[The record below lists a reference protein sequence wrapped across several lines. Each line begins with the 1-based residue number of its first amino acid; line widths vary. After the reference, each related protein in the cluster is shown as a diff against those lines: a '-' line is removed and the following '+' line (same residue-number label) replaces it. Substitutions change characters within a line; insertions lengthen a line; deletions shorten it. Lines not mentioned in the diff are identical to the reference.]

1 MSEILAAP
9 PTGFTLPLNQEQ
21 WDKLIDYAESIGA
34 VVEYPISSREIDQ
47 FAPAMCKAQAAIKRA
62 KKDSENPFFKSQ
74 YADLAS
80 VLDACQEALNKNGF
94 FFTQPVTENRAGD
107 SVLVTRLYH
116 ESGQWLQSV
125 IKLPKNKTNEQVDD
139 EPKIPGTEK
148 KKSGNLTQKTVSDI
162 TYLRRACLSAL
173 VGVAADDDDG
183 NEAEGQGQPARPTA
197 RPAAPA
203 VQATR
208 PGGAPKF

>member
-1 MSEILAAP
+1 MS
-9 PTGFTLPLNQEQ
+9 
-21 WDKLIDYAESIGA
+21 DA
-34 VVEYPISSREIDQ
+34 VQGEVEYPISSPEIDKL
-47 FAPAMCKAQAAIKRA
+47 APAMCKAQAAIKRA

-94 FFTQPVTENRAGD
+94 FFTQPVTKNRTGD
-107 SVLVTRLYH
+107 RVLVTRLYH

-125 IKLPKNKTNEQVDD
+125 IELPKAQGEQADD

-183 NEAEGQGQPARPTA
+183 NEEEQPA
-197 RPAAPA
+197 RPAAPRQIA
-203 VQATR
+203 PTVQTG
-208 PGGAPKF
+208 PGGAPLAKR

>member
-1 MSEILAAP
+1 VSEQQQQ
-9 PTGFTLPLNQEQ
+9 PTV
-21 WDKLIDYAESIGA
+21 D
-34 VVEYPISSREIDQ
+34 EYPISSPEIDKL
-47 FAPAMCKAQAAIKRA
+47 APAMCKAQNEIKRA
-62 KKDSENPFFKSQ
+62 RKDSENPFFKSQ

-80 VLDACQEALNKNGF
+80 VMDACQEALNKHGF
-94 FFTQPVTENRAGD
+94 FYTQPVTKNRAGD

-125 IKLPKNKTNEQVDD
+125 ISLGAGQSNERSD

-148 KKSGNLTQKTVSDI
+148 KSSNPVQKTVAEI

-183 NEAEGQGQPARPTA
+183 NEAEGQGQPT
-197 RPAAPA
+197 RPAAPRQTA
-203 VQATR
+203 PVVPTK
-208 PGGAPKF
+208 PGGAPNISR

>member
-1 MSEILAAP
+1 MSEQQQ
-9 PTGFTLPLNQEQ
+9 PTV
-21 WDKLIDYAESIGA
+21 D
-34 VVEYPISSREIDQ
+34 EYPISSPEIDKL
-47 FAPAMCKAQAAIKRA
+47 APAMCKAQNEIKRA
-62 KKDSENPFFKSQ
+62 RKDSENPFFKSQ

-80 VLDACQEALNKNGF
+80 VMDACQEALNKHGF
-94 FFTQPVTENRAGD
+94 FYTQPVTKNRAGD

-125 IKLPKNKTNEQVDD
+125 ISLGAGQSNERSD

-148 KKSGNLTQKTVSDI
+148 KSSNPVQKTVAEI

>member
-1 MSEILAAP
+1 MSEPVAP

-21 WDKLIDYAESIGA
+21 WDKLIEYAESIGA
-34 VVEYPISSREIDQ
+34 VVEYPISSREIDK

-62 KKDSENPFFKSQ
+62 KKESENPFFKSQ

-80 VLDACQEALNKNGF
+80 VLDACQEALNKHGF
-94 FFTQPVTENRAGD
+94 FFTQPVTENRVGD

-183 NEAEGQGQPARPTA
+183 NETEGP
-197 RPAAPA
+197 RPAAPR
-203 VQATR
+203 QAAPVVPTK
-208 PGGAPKF
+208 PGGAPNISR